1 YPNPPPYDQVSFDN
15 KVRYVGDRVAAVAAD
30 TLEIAE
36 SALKLIKVTYEV
48 LPAVFDEREAIL
60 PGAPVIHDE
69 ADTEGIHDATH
80 NLVHHI
86 HAEKGDV
93 NEGYLQADHVF
104 EHTYYVHQVQ
114 QVPIEPH
121 IAISW
126 WDADERLVIRTSTQ
140 VPFHV

>member
-1 YPNPPPYDQVSFDN
+1 LYAKLLISPHAHARIRDIDDSAALALPGVRAVIHYKNVARVKYASGGQSYPNPPPHDQVSFDN

-36 SALKLIKVTYEV
+36 AALKLIHVDYEV

-69 ADTEGIHDATH
+69 PDTEGIHDASH

-86 HAEKGDV
+86 
-93 NEGYLQADHVF
+93 Y
-104 EHTYYVHQVQ
+104 
-114 QVPIEPH
+114 
-121 IAISW
+121 
-126 WDADERLVIRTSTQ
+126 
-140 VPFHV
+140 